1 MLSNSLHCSK
11 CSRHS
16 TRVLASLLS
25 HAAYG
30 AWGQEAYGEV
40 GMGELIA
47 CWGPQEDRRRWKK
60 KGNQTWRS
68 VVLCFTAQRAAKIGK
83 ISCFSLR
90 SRFLFF
96 LGFFLPLKRL
106 LNCQIW
112 KKIVWFDVT
121 IACSGVQALGWEYK
135 ELESSGVHPL
145 HINFSAGVG
154 LSVPVP
160 STVTENKCLFFFE
173 EMGTRIFPG
182 KKAVLGHN
190 CSIGEVCFWM

>member
-1 MLSNSLHCSK
+1 MGGDGKKREIRHGGLLCFVSLLREQLKQERSP
-11 CSRHS
+11 
-16 TRVLASLLS
+16 ASL
-25 HAAYG
+25 
-30 AWGQEAYGEV
+30 WGLV
-40 GMGELIA
+40 F
-47 CWGPQEDRRRWKK
+47 
-60 KGNQTWRS
+60 
-68 VVLCFTAQRAAKIGK
+68 CF
-83 ISCFSLR
+83 FW
-90 SRFLFF
+90 
-96 LGFFLPLKRL
+96 GFFLPLKRL